1 MTGRYKLN
9 FAAFSSSLYLAPK
22 IKSFGPGIICV
33 ELARQQCDSQ
43 YLSLAIKSLMKAQEI
58 SLIPLPFVPTLL
70 AQAEAS
76 RGSKAKWKKN
86 LHLEWFSWPPGIIFI

>member
-1 MTGRYKLN
+1 M
-9 FAAFSSSLYLAPK
+9 
-22 IKSFGPGIICV
+22 

-43 YLSLAIKSLMKAQEI
+43 YLSHAIKSLMKAQEI

-76 RGSKAKWKKN
+76 RGSKAKWEKN
-86 LHLEWFSWPPGIIFI
+86 LCLEWFSWPPGMVFT